1 MLFIYFMYSNV
12 YMLIPN
18 SFLAVIGGK
27 QVAEKETLM
36 YKSIHEI
43 SEVSITLFET
53 LFEIRRQFWY

>member
-18 SFLAVIGGK
+18 SFLAEGK